1 MDRSDVPASVGT
13 RDWVARTMPL
23 SGIAAVALQA
33 VAYPMTGSFDYR
45 PSPERAAE
53 IIGSNSSGIALAA
66 LLGGFYSILFLLVFA
81 SVVAGAIRDVEG
93 RGSLAFVA
101 LAGGIVAALALGFGY
116 RFLAAAAHVADGPA
130 GIGPEAAA
138 LAHRLFQM
146 SFAGFVSVGL
156 AAWIGAT
163 GIAAIRTGLLPD
175 WLGWASVAIAVGLMT
190 PLHGPLEGIALV
202 WIVLASVLL
211 YRRASIAHHLQ
222 VEPARRVEPRAGAAR

>member
-1 MDRSDVPASVGT
+1 VDRHGP
-13 RDWVARTMPL
+13 
-23 SGIAAVALQA
+23 
-33 VAYPMTGSFDYR
+33 
-45 PSPERAAE
+45 
-53 IIGSNSSGIALAA
+53 
-66 LLGGFYSILFLLVFA
+66 
-81 SVVAGAIRDVEG
+81 
-93 RGSLAFVA
+93 LAFVA
-101 LAGGIVAALALGFGY
+101 FAGGLVTALALGSGY

-138 LAHRLFQM
+138 LTHRLFQM

-163 GIAAIRTGLLPD
+163 GIAAIRTGLLPG
-175 WLGWASVAIAVGLMT
+175 WLGWTSVAIAVGLMT
-190 PLHGPLEGIALV
+190 PLHGPLEGLALV